1 MPAFSVLMRHTAS
14 AVETIAALC
23 LAVVTVIVFASALGR
38 YLFAAPIP
46 DAFDI
51 SRLLLGLSVAWGY
64 AVLGFRGGHICVD
77 LLVETLPRRARHLV
91 EIFAQTVLLVFTAA
105 LAWKVF
111 GRVASAYASQE
122 ATFDLRIPTWPLIG
136 SIWLGIAV
144 AVLTTLAGLIWLLS
158 GQHLHELDPEEVTY
172 E

>member
-1 MPAFSVLMRHTAS
+1 MAE
-14 AVETIAALC
+14 AVETVAALC

-38 YLFAAPIP
+38 YLFSTPIP

-51 SRLLLGLSVAWGY
+51 SRILLGLALAWGY

-77 LLVETLPRRARHLV
+77 LLAETLPSRGRQLV
-91 EIFAQTVLLVFTAA
+91 EVFAQAALLIFTAA
-105 LAWKVF
+105 LAWKMF
-111 GRVASAYASQE
+111 GRVVSAYGSRE

-136 SIWLGIAV
+136 GVWLGLAV
-144 AVLTTLAGLIWLLS
+144 AVLTTLAGLLWLLAGKRMDDLDS
-158 GQHLHELDPEEVTY
+158 GEVTY

>member
-1 MPAFSVLMRHTAS
+1 MRAVGVLMRRTAR
-14 AVETIAALC
+14 AVETVAALC
-23 LAVVTVIVFASALGR
+23 LAVVTVVVFASALGR

-51 SRLLLGLSVAWGY
+51 SRLLLGLAVAWGY

-77 LLVETLPRRARHLV
+77 LLVEALPRRPRQVV
-91 EIFAQTVLLVFTAA
+91 EIIAQAVLLVFTTA

-136 SIWLGIAV
+136 GIWLGIAV
-144 AVLTTLAGLIWLLS
+144 AVLTTFVGLLRLLAGRRLD
-158 GQHLHELDPEEVTY
+158 ELDPEEVTY